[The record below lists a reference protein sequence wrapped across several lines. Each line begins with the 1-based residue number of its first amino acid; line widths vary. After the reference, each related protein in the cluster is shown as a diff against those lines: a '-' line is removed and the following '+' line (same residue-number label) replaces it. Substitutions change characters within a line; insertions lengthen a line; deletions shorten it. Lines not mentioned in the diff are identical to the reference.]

1 MRLIFAPAVRGE
13 LIDIGDAIRA
23 DNPSRAESFVLEL
36 EAKAH
41 AIVRFPRVY
50 RLRPDIA
57 PDVRLAAHGKHVIL
71 FRIAGDE
78 IRVLHI
84 VHGARDLK
92 RLFET

>member
-1 MRLIFAPAVRGE
+1 MRLIFAPSVRAE
-13 LIDIGDAIRA
+13 LIDIGDAIRE

-36 EAKAH
+36 EEKARS
-41 AIVRFPRVY
+41 ITRFPRIY
-50 RLRPDIA
+50 RMRPDIA
-57 PDVRLAAHGKHVIL
+57 PDIRLAAHGKYVIL

-92 RLFET
+92 RLFES